1 MNRREFVGAVAAA
14 AATWPVVTRAQ
25 QAVPVIGFL
34 DSRSSGAMTSR
45 LVAFRQGLKEVGFIE
60 GENVRVEYR
69 WAENKSD
76 SLTEMAAEL
85 VRLKS
90 AVIITTGGSSAA
102 LAAQAATTTIPIV
115 FLVGEDPTRLGLVT
129 SLTRPSGNLTGVNLF
144 ANELEPKRLE
154 LLRQI
159 VPQVARVAVLVNPID
174 VKNTESTVRDLSA
187 AARAMALEIQ
197 IYKASSTREI
207 ADVFTAIGQ
216 TRPDALFVGAAA
228 FLNTRSVQLAQLA
241 AFHRMPAAYSFREAP
256 EVGRLMSY
264 GPSIS
269 DAYRQWAVYAGRI
282 LRGARPVD
290 LPVMQA
296 SKFELVLNLTT
307 ARLLGLTVPASVLAL
322 TDEVIE

>member
-1 MNRREFVGAVAAA
+1 MNRREFVGPVAAA

-144 ANELEPKRLE
+144 ANELE
-154 LLRQI
+154 
-159 VPQVARVAVLVNPID
+159 
-174 VKNTESTVRDLSA
+174 
-187 AARAMALEIQ
+187 
-197 IYKASSTREI
+197 
-207 ADVFTAIGQ
+207 
-216 TRPDALFVGAAA
+216 
-228 FLNTRSVQLAQLA
+228 
-241 AFHRMPAAYSFREAP
+241 
-256 EVGRLMSY
+256 
-264 GPSIS
+264 
-269 DAYRQWAVYAGRI
+269 
-282 LRGARPVD
+282 
-290 LPVMQA
+290 
-296 SKFELVLNLTT
+296 
-307 ARLLGLTVPASVLAL
+307 
-322 TDEVIE
+322 